1 MLMFICLLL
10 MFIIIYVNPDSLF
23 LNQIKII
30 ELNTKKKMI
39 LSAYK
44 IQE

>member
-1 MLMFICLLL
+1 MSII

-23 LNQIKII
+23 LNQIKIK
-30 ELNTKKKMI
+30 ELNTKKKMM